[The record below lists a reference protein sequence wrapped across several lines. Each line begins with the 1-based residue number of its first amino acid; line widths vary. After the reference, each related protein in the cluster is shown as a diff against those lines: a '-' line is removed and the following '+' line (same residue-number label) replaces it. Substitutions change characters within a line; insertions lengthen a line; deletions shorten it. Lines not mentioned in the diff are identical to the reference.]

1 RQHTRS
7 NRDWSSDVCS
17 SDLDLN
23 QAVVLVRRE
32 WTAFLNQNAVAD
44 AGGLVFVVDLH
55 AWVVTHDLAV
65 QSVLLTVFQLDNN
78 GLVHLVRN
86 HNAGTVFAIALVLL
100 GIVHNCLTHVYASA
114 SGTTDRP
121 SSRSRRTV

>member
-1 RQHTRS
+1 M
-7 NRDWSSDVCS
+7 
-17 SDLDLN
+17 L
-23 QAVVLVRRE
+23 VLGQR
-32 WTAFLNQNAVAD
+32 TAFLNQNAVAD

-65 QSVLLTVFQLDNN
+65 QCVLLTVFQLDNN
-78 GLVHLVRN
+78 RLVHLVGN
-86 HNAGTVFAIALVLL
+86 NDAGTVFAIALVLL

-114 SGTTDRP
+114 SGTTERP